1 MTEIASKKVRKNLRL
16 SQGKLSRAQRI
27 LGAATETET
36 VERAL
41 DLVTFR
47 HDVIAGVRRV
57 AGSRSLRDVLRDT
70 DRA

>member
-1 MTEIASKKVRKNLRL
+1 MASTRARVRKNLRL
-16 SQGKLSRAQRI
+16 DQAKLDRARRI

-47 HDVIAGVRRV
+47 QEAIAGVRRL
-57 AGSRSLRDVLRDT
+57 AGSKTLRDPFARG
-70 DRA
+70 